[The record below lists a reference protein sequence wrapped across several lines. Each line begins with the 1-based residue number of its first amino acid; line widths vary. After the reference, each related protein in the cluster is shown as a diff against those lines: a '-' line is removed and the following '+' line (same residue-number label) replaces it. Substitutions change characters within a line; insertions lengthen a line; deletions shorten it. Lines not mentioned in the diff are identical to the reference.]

1 MYGAILGDIAGSK
14 YEFSRPEK
22 FDPWKVKIFSNDCCF
37 TDDTVMTIATK
48 YAVLKGV
55 PYAKAYGVFGRKYP
69 NVGYGTMF
77 KRWIDSYCERG
88 YNSYGNGSAMRV
100 SFIGEHFDTLKKVE
114 DEAQKSA
121 LCTHNHPEGV
131 KGAQVIAGCGYLAK
145 NGASIFYLPVY
156 MYYATPWHDYRERIW
171 NAYETKDDSGL
182 ITDVERE
189 WYGYM
194 CDWMEDG
201 NEAENLAT
209 AWGMYASRL
218 TEDMGIGV
226 GLAIQESGTGEQSY
240 FYGPRATGHRAACV
254 LHAHRYGSLVYNR
267 IHHGPE
273 D

>member
-114 DEAQKSA
+114 GEAQKSA

-145 NGASIFYLPVY
+145 NGASKKEIKSYVQKKFGYSLNKRLSFYRVFSRFDMSCQKSVPLALQCFLESDSWEECIRNVFSVRCDTDTIG
-156 MYYATPWHDYRERIW
+156 AIAGGIAD
-171 NAYETKDDSGL
+171 AYFHGTGFDEDALLRQFL
-182 ITDVERE
+182 IKPNKFGAMDPFLYQ
-189 WYGYM
+189 W
-194 CDWMEDG
+194 
-201 NEAENLAT
+201 
-209 AWGMYASRL
+209 
-218 TEDMGIGV
+218 
-226 GLAIQESGTGEQSY
+226 AIAKQEESGEPS
-240 FYGPRATGHRAACV
+240 
-254 LHAHRYGSLVYNR
+254 
-267 IHHGPE
+267 
-273 D
+273 

>member
-145 NGASIFYLPVY
+145 NGASKKELKA
-156 MYYATPWHDYRERIW
+156 MSRKNSDTP
-171 NAYETKDDSGL
+171 
-182 ITDVERE
+182 
-189 WYGYM
+189 
-194 CDWMEDG
+194 
-201 NEAENLAT
+201 
-209 AWGMYASRL
+209 
-218 TEDMGIGV
+218 
-226 GLAIQESGTGEQSY
+226 
-240 FYGPRATGHRAACV
+240 
-254 LHAHRYGSLVYNR
+254 
-267 IHHGPE
+267 
-273 D
+273 

>member
-121 LCTHNHPEGV
+121 LCTHNHPEGI
-131 KGAQVIAGCGYLAK
+131 KGAQATALCIFLARHGKSKEEIKNTVEAKFGYDLNFTCDGIRDTYKWDATCQGTVPQAIRAFLDGTDMEDCLRNAVSLGGDSDTLACITGSIAEAFYGISPALHAQTMR
-145 NGASIFYLPVY
+145 YLPANFQQTV
-156 MYYATPWHDYRERIW
+156 
-171 NAYETKDDSGL
+171 
-182 ITDVERE
+182 
-189 WYGYM
+189 
-194 CDWMEDG
+194 
-201 NEAENLAT
+201 
-209 AWGMYASRL
+209 
-218 TEDMGIGV
+218 TEFEGK
-226 GLAIQESGTGEQSY
+226 
-240 FYGPRATGHRAACV
+240 F
-254 LHAHRYGSLVYNR
+254 
-267 IHHGPE
+267 GPE
-273 D
+273 TD

>member
-1 MYGAILGDIAGSK
+1 
-14 YEFSRPEK
+14 
-22 FDPWKVKIFSNDCCF
+22 
-37 TDDTVMTIATK
+37 MTIATK

-145 NGASIFYLPVY
+145 NGASKKEIKSYVQKKFGYSLNKRLSFYRVFSRFDMSCQKSIALGASMLWRAIPGRDISAMCSAFGAIPTPSALSPAALRTLIFMVL
-156 MYYATPWHDYRERIW
+156 ASTKTPCKAVFD
-171 NAYETKDDSGL
+171 
-182 ITDVERE
+182 
-189 WYGYM
+189 
-194 CDWMEDG
+194 
-201 NEAENLAT
+201 
-209 AWGMYASRL
+209 
-218 TEDMGIGV
+218 
-226 GLAIQESGTGEQSY
+226 
-240 FYGPRATGHRAACV
+240 
-254 LHAHRYGSLVYNR
+254 
-267 IHHGPE
+267 
-273 D
+273 